1 MTDTLRL
8 PAELSQLAAARQF
21 VEQTSA
27 RLELPSAETNRLIL
41 AVDELLS
48 NIIQHG
54 YHGQPGVIEIEIE
67 RAPDSL
73 VVRLRDQAT
82 PFDPTRL
89 PDPDTRLPLDQRPVG
104 GMGVYLARRSVEGM
118 TYERTAAGD
127 NLLTL
132 TKKLR
137 PSGG

>member
-27 RLELPSAETNRLIL
+27 RLGLPSAEANRLIL

-73 VVRLRDQAT
+73 VVRLRDQAP
-82 PFDPTRL
+82 PFDPTQSACPRHAAAARPAASRRHGRL
-89 PDPDTRLPLDQRPVG
+89 PGPPIRG
-104 GMGVYLARRSVEGM
+104 GDDL
-118 TYERTAAGD
+118 
-127 NLLTL
+127 
-132 TKKLR
+132 
-137 PSGG
+137 